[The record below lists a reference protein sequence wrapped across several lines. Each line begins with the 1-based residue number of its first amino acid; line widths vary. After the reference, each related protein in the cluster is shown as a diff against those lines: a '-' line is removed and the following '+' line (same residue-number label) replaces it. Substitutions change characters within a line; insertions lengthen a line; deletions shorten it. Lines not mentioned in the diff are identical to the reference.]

1 MAFDFHFPEGG
12 LKAAMLASLLSVWV
26 LVGLFYYLNR
36 YTKRRYFTIW
46 TAGWLFYA
54 LWLTLGLS
62 QPESEVPSWGFML
75 QQWSMGLTAVFL
87 LWGSLRF
94 LGLRTRQTSLGL
106 FMVFLL
112 VWSYLSAFTSLPRW
126 QIELPVFG
134 MIGLAGLTTAWCFH
148 QYGRRRQRMGAGLLA
163 CGFAFWGLFFIAAPF
178 LQFSTRHPGTG
189 FFVTAVL
196 QLFIAVSMIILVL
209 EEVRLSNQFA
219 FEKLRDQK
227 DIQKELETR
236 IESTEERYRSLFD
249 QASEAIVIA
258 AVDDLKILELN
269 QTAERLLGVSRADA
283 SRQSLPAYC
292 RIHSPPSATPRN
304 SAEWIDLICRQTQL
318 DLVGKDGG
326 KTPAEVDGAPMD
338 FEGRPAFQFFFRE
351 LTERARLEQQLRQAE
366 KLSALGQ
373 MISGVAH
380 EINNPLAVIKGYI
393 ELILARHQLSGAT
406 RADLEKVARES
417 QRAARL
423 VRNFLSFAREQPGDR
438 VRLDLN
444 QLIRRILDLRR
455 FDFMVGGVD
464 LQLELDAS
472 LPEILADADQVQ
484 QVIVNVVNNALQAM
498 AEQSNPKV
506 LRIASEREGDLNRLR
521 IEDNGPGIPGEVE
534 ARIFEPFFTTKEVGT
549 GTGLGLSIAHSIM
562 SDHQGRVFHE
572 RSALGGAGFV
582 LEFPVCGCVPAPEP
596 VPAPVPEPAR
606 APEPEVK
613 PARIL
618 VLDDEQAI
626 AELLGEMLSIL
637 GHRPTLCFAPP
648 EALELI
654 HTNEFDLIISDFR
667 MPVMNGEEFHHAVS
681 ERKPDLARR
690 MIFLTGDV
698 VHEKTRAFL
707 EQDGRRHL
715 SKPFQLTRI
724 EAVVQEALSELPAVP
739 SAG

>member
-1 MAFDFHFPEGG
+1 
-12 LKAAMLASLLSVWV
+12 
-26 LVGLFYYLNR
+26 
-36 YTKRRYFTIW
+36 
-46 TAGWLFYA
+46 
-54 LWLTLGLS
+54 
-62 QPESEVPSWGFML
+62 
-75 QQWSMGLTAVFL
+75 
-87 LWGSLRF
+87 
-94 LGLRTRQTSLGL
+94 
-106 FMVFLL
+106 
-112 VWSYLSAFTSLPRW
+112 
-126 QIELPVFG
+126 
-134 MIGLAGLTTAWCFH
+134 
-148 QYGRRRQRMGAGLLA
+148 
-163 CGFAFWGLFFIAAPF
+163 
-178 LQFSTRHPGTG
+178 
-189 FFVTAVL
+189 
-196 QLFIAVSMIILVL
+196 
-209 EEVRLSNQFA
+209 
-219 FEKLRDQK
+219 
-227 DIQKELETR
+227 
-236 IESTEERYRSLFD
+236 
-249 QASEAIVIA
+249 
-258 AVDDLKILELN
+258 
-269 QTAERLLGVSRADA
+269 
-283 SRQSLPAYC
+283 
-292 RIHSPPSATPRN
+292 
-304 SAEWIDLICRQTQL
+304 L

-380 EINNPLAVIKGYI
+380 ELNNPLAVIKGYI

-406 RADLEKVARES
+406 RADLEKVSRES

-438 VRLDLN
+438 VRLNLN
-444 QLIRRILDLRR
+444 QLIRRIVDLRR
-455 FDFMVGGVD
+455 FDFMVDSVD
-464 LQLELDAS
+464 LQLELDAG

-484 QVIVNVVNNALQAM
+484 QVIVNLVNNALQAM
-498 AEQSNPKV
+498 ADQPNPKV
-506 LRIASEREGDLNRLR
+506 LRISSEREDDLNRLR
-521 IEDNGPGIPGEVE
+521 IEDNGPGISGEVE

-562 SDHQGRVFHE
+562 SDHQGKVFHE

-582 LEFPVCGCVPAPEP
+582 LEFPLCSRVPASESGPEP
-596 VPAPVPEPAR
+596 LPEPAR
-606 APEPEVK
+606 APEPAVK

-654 HTNEFDLIISDFR
+654 HENEFDLIISDFR
-667 MPVMNGEEFHHAVS
+667 MPVMNGEEFHQAVS
-681 ERKPDLARR
+681 ERKPDLARS

-715 SKPFQLTRI
+715 SKPFQLTSI
-724 EAVVQEALSELPAVP
+724 EAVVQEALSELPAVS

>member
-1 MAFDFHFPEGG
+1 
-12 LKAAMLASLLSVWV
+12 
-26 LVGLFYYLNR
+26 
-36 YTKRRYFTIW
+36 
-46 TAGWLFYA
+46 
-54 LWLTLGLS
+54 
-62 QPESEVPSWGFML
+62 
-75 QQWSMGLTAVFL
+75 
-87 LWGSLRF
+87 
-94 LGLRTRQTSLGL
+94 
-106 FMVFLL
+106 
-112 VWSYLSAFTSLPRW
+112 
-126 QIELPVFG
+126 
-134 MIGLAGLTTAWCFH
+134 
-148 QYGRRRQRMGAGLLA
+148 
-163 CGFAFWGLFFIAAPF
+163 
-178 LQFSTRHPGTG
+178 
-189 FFVTAVL
+189 
-196 QLFIAVSMIILVL
+196 
-209 EEVRLSNQFA
+209 
-219 FEKLRDQK
+219 
-227 DIQKELETR
+227 
-236 IESTEERYRSLFD
+236 
-249 QASEAIVIA
+249 VIA
-258 AVDDLKILELN
+258 AVDDLRILELN
-269 QTAERLLGVSRADA
+269 QTAELLLGVARSDV
-283 SRQSLPAYC
+283 SRQPLTAYC
-292 RIHSPPSATPRN
+292 RIHSPPSAAPRN
-304 SAEWIDLICRQTQL
+304 STEWIDLICRQTQL

-351 LTERARLEQQLRQAE
+351 LTERTRLEQQLRQAE

-406 RADLEKVARES
+406 RADIEKVARES
-417 QRAARL
+417 ERAARL
-423 VRNFLSFAREQPGDR
+423 VRNFLSFAREQPVDR
-438 VRLDLN
+438 VRVDLN
-444 QLIRRILDLRR
+444 QLIRRMVDLRR

-464 LQLELDAS
+464 LRLELDAG
-472 LPEILADADQVQ
+472 LPEILADSDQVQ
-484 QVIVNVVNNALQAM
+484 QVVVNLVNNALQAM
-498 AEQSNPKV
+498 TGQSHPKV
-506 LRIASEREGDLNRLR
+506 LRIASEREGAFSRLR
-521 IEDNGPGIPGEVE
+521 IEDNGPGIPGEVQ

-572 RSALGGAGFV
+572 RSDLGGAGFV

-596 VPAPVPEPAR
+596 GPEATPEPA
-606 APEPEVK
+606 AAAAVK

-648 EALELI
+648 QALELI
-654 HTNEFDLIISDFR
+654 HENEFDLIISDFR
-667 MPVMNGEEFHHAVS
+667 MPVMNGEEFHQAVS

-724 EAVVQEALSELPAVP
+724 EAVVQEALSEMP
-739 SAG
+739 SASSAC